1 MLHGEVVGKIFWL
14 ESVFLVQRI
23 FVRKSQWTKRLLL
36 YLRYSIMKLAV
47 QHTWVDA
54 GTENTSSNIQHC
66 MV

>member
-1 MLHGEVVGKIFWL
+1 MLHREVIGKTFRL
-14 ESVFLVQRI
+14 ESVFLVQQT

-47 QHTWVDA
+47 QHTWVEA
-54 GTENTSSNIQHC
+54 GIESTWSNIQHC